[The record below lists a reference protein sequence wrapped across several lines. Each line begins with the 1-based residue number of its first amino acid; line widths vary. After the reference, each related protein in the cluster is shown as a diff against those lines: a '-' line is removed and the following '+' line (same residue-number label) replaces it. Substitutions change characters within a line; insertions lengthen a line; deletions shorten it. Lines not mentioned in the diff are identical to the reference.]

1 MANSYNCSSSRIIT
15 LKRLQNWV
23 QLTFLTKP
31 WLNLVFKEISKRKDI
46 FIRQR
51 KIISTSFTIQGFPKT
66 NSSMPI
72 MTRSLFVWG
81 LRICSATFM
90 SMERPLL
97 FNKSKSSLFF
107 SRSKIYAA
115 TISSTKSL
123 NIFSKVMTCQTWT
136 TI

>member
-97 FNKSKSSLFF
+97 FNKSKSSLSF

>member
-1 MANSYNCSSSRIIT
+1 MANSYNCSSKIIT

-51 KIISTSFTIQGFPKT
+51 KIISISFTIQGFPKT

-81 LRICSATFM
+81 LRIYSATFM

-97 FNKSKSSLFF
+97 FNKSKSSLSF